1 MFLSI
6 TLSGDKAF
14 PVIVSLKK
22 LFPINS
28 IFNLSFVYI
37 ILTNLITYPL
47 EINRGSLKL
56 SLSFTVSPSK
66 LITDQSKD
74 NFVGS

>member
-22 LFPINS
+22 LFPRNS

>member
-14 PVIVSLKK
+14 PVLLALKK
-22 LFPINS
+22 LFPLNS
-28 IFNLSFVYI
+28 IFKLSLVYI
-37 ILTNLITYPL
+37 IWKNLITYPL
-47 EINRGSLKL
+47 EIKRGSLKL
-56 SLSFTVSPSK
+56 SFILTVSPSK
-66 LITDQSKD
+66 LVTDQSKD